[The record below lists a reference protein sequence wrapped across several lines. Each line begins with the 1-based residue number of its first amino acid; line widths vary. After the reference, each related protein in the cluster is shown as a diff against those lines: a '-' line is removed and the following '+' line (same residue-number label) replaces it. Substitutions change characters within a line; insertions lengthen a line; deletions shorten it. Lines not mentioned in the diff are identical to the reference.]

1 MVFSREFIE
10 NSNNVENKRAK
21 GKVGRVS
28 VERLCAGPAVPLI
41 YAYMAKKYPDLEKVL
56 EKDKDFD

>member
-1 MVFSREFIE
+1 MVFSRQFIE
-10 NSNNVENKRAK
+10 TSNNIENLRAK

-41 YAYMAKKYPDLEKVL
+41 YAFMKQKHPELEAVL